1 MKIFIFYPYL
11 LYLQSMKQIHPDM
24 KMADLIEAN
33 YHLLAVLSRF
43 GIEGGFG
50 ERTVREICTKNR
62 LDADTFL
69 LICRVYTKKD
79 FTPSQEILREGQISD
94 ILRYLHQSHDYYM
107 NNALVLLA
115 STIEDLI
122 EPCSETQKK
131 VIWCFFSDYKAELE
145 KHFAY
150 EEGKVIPYVQDLLL
164 GKRNNSF
171 SIDRF
176 EENHSNI
183 EEKLSDLK
191 NLILKS
197 LPLACDDRLRVRLL
211 NYIFALQNDLDS
223 HTAIEDN
230 IMVPMVRI
238 IENPSYALR
247 KREDKSEED
256 NIHDTLSDREIEIL
270 VSVAQGLLNKE
281 IADKHNISINTV
293 ITHRKNITRKTGIKT
308 VPGLTVYAILN
319 GYIDINSVK

>member
-1 MKIFIFYPYL
+1 
-11 LYLQSMKQIHPDM
+11 MKQIHPDM

-164 GKRNNSF
+164 GKRNNF
-171 SIDRF
+171 
-176 EENHSNI
+176 H
-183 EEKLSDLK
+183 
-191 NLILKS
+191 
-197 LPLACDDRLRVRLL
+197 LPVM
-211 NYIFALQNDLDS
+211 
-223 HTAIEDN
+223 T
-230 IMVPMVRI
+230 
-238 IENPSYALR
+238 
-247 KREDKSEED
+247 
-256 NIHDTLSDREIEIL
+256 
-270 VSVAQGLLNKE
+270 VSG
-281 IADKHNISINTV
+281 
-293 ITHRKNITRKTGIKT
+293 
-308 VPGLTVYAILN
+308 
-319 GYIDINSVK
+319 

>member
-1 MKIFIFYPYL
+1 
-11 LYLQSMKQIHPDM
+11 
-24 KMADLIEAN
+24 MADLIEVN
-33 YHLLAVLSRF
+33 YHLLAVLTRF

-50 ERTVREICTKNR
+50 EKTVRDICEKNR
-62 LDADTFL
+62 LDTDTFL
-69 LICRVYTKKD
+69 LICHVFTRKD
-79 FTPSQEILREGQISD
+79 YSPTEEILRDGRIDD

-115 STIEDLI
+115 STIEKLV
-122 EPCSETQKK
+122 EPCTETQKC
-131 VIWCFFSDYKAELE
+131 VIWGFFSQYKTELE

-150 EEGKVIPYVQDLLL
+150 EEGEVIPYVQNLLI
-164 GKRNNSF
+164 GKRSANY

-183 EEKLSDLK
+183 EDKLSDLK

-197 LPLACDDRLRVRLL
+197 LPAVCDDRLRVRLL
-211 NYIFALQNDLDS
+211 NYIYALQNDLDS

-230 IMVPMVRI
+230 ILVPMVRL
-238 IENPSYALR
+238 IESPSGYHNR
-247 KREDKSEED
+247 KNETHEGGEEHDELSEREK
-256 NIHDTLSDREIEIL
+256 EIL

-308 VPGLTVYAILN
+308 VAGLTVYAILN
-319 GYIDINSVK
+319 GFVDINSVK

>member
-1 MKIFIFYPYL
+1 MTQF
-11 LYLQSMKQIHPDM
+11 HGNM
-24 KMADLIEAN
+24 KMADLVEAN
-33 YHLLAVLSRF
+33 YHLLAVLTRF

-50 ERTVREICTKNR
+50 ERTVREICEKNR
-62 LDADTFL
+62 LDPDTFV
-69 LICRVYTKKD
+69 LICNVFSDKFYQ
-79 FTPSQEILREGQISD
+79 PSEEILRDGHIDD
-94 ILRYLHQSHDYYM
+94 ILRYLHQSHDYYTS
-107 NNALVLLA
+107 NALVLLA

-122 EPCSETQKK
+122 KPCADAQKK
-131 VIWCFFSDYKAELE
+131 VIWQFFADYKSELD

-150 EEGKVIPYVQDLLL
+150 EEGEVIPYVQNLLL
-164 GKRNNSF
+164 GKRNPSY

-191 NLILKS
+191 SLILKS
-197 LPLACDDRLRVRLL
+197 LPSVCDDRLRVRLL

-230 IMVPMVRI
+230 ILVPMVRL
-238 IENPSYALR
+238 IENPSYHTRPAKTALTA
-247 KREDKSEED
+247 DEERGE
-256 NIHDTLSDREIEIL
+256 LSDREIEIL

-281 IADKHNISINTV
+281 IADRHNISINTV

-308 VPGLTVYAILN
+308 VAGLTVYAILN
-319 GYIDINSVK
+319 GYVDINSVK